1 MGHSRYAIVGTNIFW
16 FRHNVAEDILGAKR
30 KTLLQYSRIVSP
42 WKEAVMNKISAFIV
56 GASVG
61 CAFGV
66 LAALALAPQS
76 GAETRGMVAQ
86 GAGAFAEDA
95 QDFGAG
101 FGYIAQGGVRNVRQ
115 KGEEAIKGIRKPAE
129 EIAADELEAKPAE
142 ESEELA
148 ADEA

>member
-1 MGHSRYAIVGTNIFW
+1 MS
-16 FRHNVAEDILGAKR
+16 
-30 KTLLQYSRIVSP
+30 
-42 WKEAVMNKISAFIV
+42 KITTFVV
-56 GASVG
+56 GASIG

-66 LAALALAPQS
+66 LAALVLAPQS

-101 FGYIAQGGVRNVRQ
+101 FGYIAQGGVRNARQ
-115 KGEEAIKGIRKPAE
+115 KGAEAIKSIRKPAE
-129 EIAADELEAKPAE
+129 EIAADELDAKPAE
-142 ESEELA
+142 ESEKLA